1 MLYFGKMLYPII
13 DRTLFCSATHS
24 FNISC
29 KCNIWK
35 NAVSYYWPYL
45 HFAQCILFVYCNI
58 LVKSCILL
66 LAVLYFVA
74 HLDKNQCRPPTASAF
89 CQMVFFFCLLLYL
102 ITVEMWYLVKNAVSY
117 FWQCLIFK
125 FFKCTPGLHV
135 PPQQTPWINY
145 LSFYAVNKLT

>member
-102 ITVEMWYLVKNAVSY
+102 ITVEMWYLVKKMLYPTFGSALFLNFLNALQDSMSL
-117 FWQCLIFK
+117 LIRHPELIISPFM
-125 FFKCTPGLHV
+125 
-135 PPQQTPWINY
+135 Q
-145 LSFYAVNKLT
+145 